1 MGFPRQENWKY
12 IGGDS
17 SWAKLKQFLCRKQEL
32 PALKPRTELSTT
44 GETCIFSNCPVRRG
58 TPRQSHMW
66 SSCIRTEE
74 WKYKRQSFCKGEK
87 IPITYKRQ
95 NEGYAETRHQ
105 LAASGTLMQHCKV
118 WADKTLASCEGAV
131 AKRGKASV
139 LRSCNVSVE
148 VLPASMRLF
157 IHPNFPY
164 TLLKDTSKRVH
175 PIKITFWCPSFTL
188 FFFFWCGPFL
198 NSLLNLLQYL
208 FCFGFSATR
217 YVGSWL
223 PNQGLNPHPLHWKV
237 KSQPLEHQ
245 ESPLHA
251 VLNISRW
258 TLEPACLTLN
268 SGSTANLL
276 TTGLLPFCV
285 SIFLFIKWGVLLVCT
300 LWLAFISKLVNI
312 RVNCLECCLT

>member
-1 MGFPRQENWKY
+1 
-12 IGGDS
+12 
-17 SWAKLKQFLCRKQEL
+17 
-32 PALKPRTELSTT
+32 
-44 GETCIFSNCPVRRG
+44 
-58 TPRQSHMW
+58 MW

-74 WKYKRQSFCKGEK
+74 WKYVRQSSCKGEK

-105 LAASGTLMQHCKV
+105 LAASGTLMEHCKV
-118 WADKTLASCEGAV
+118 WADKTLASWEGAV

-148 VLPASMRLF
+148 VLPASMRLL

-164 TLLKDTSKRVH
+164 TLLKDTSKSSPNKDNILM
-175 PIKITFWCPSFTL
+175 PILHSVFFL
-188 FFFFWCGPFL
+188 FFFWCGPFL
-198 NSLLNLLQYL
+198 NSLLNLLHYL

-217 YVGSWL
+217 YMGSWL
-223 PNQGLNPHPLHWKV
+223 PNQGSNPHPLHWKV
-237 KSQPLEHQ
+237 KYQPLEHQ

-258 TLEPACLTLN
+258 TLEPAYLTLN

-312 RVNCLECCLT
+312 SVNCLECCLT